1 MKNVLNL
8 FAASLV
14 GLALASSQVHSATL
28 TWNGSTSTDWN
39 NATNWLP
46 QQVPTAIDTVVFS
59 SGNLTAPTDGAF
71 VAMNWT
77 GGNLYGALTVASGA
91 TLYVGGSSALQLYGA
106 LTNAGTVVVTNTGN
120 LRLYYGPPTYTGA
133 IYNLAGGLF
142 DIQNDQFFLYNVTGN
157 EFFNNAGTLR
167 KSAGSGTTVIYPIM
181 NNAGLV
187 DAQTGTIS
195 FHGGGTINGQF
206 QAAAGATVAFDNGS
220 YTGGNAP
227 QFTGAGAFKFNSGT
241 LTLLNNAIPGL
252 QMLGGTLILGPG
264 FQGGSITNLTLAGSN
279 LVSTN
284 TVTGTM
290 NWTAGTMSGA
300 LTVASG
306 AVLNL
311 GGSGALQ
318 LYGALINAGTVVVT
332 NTGYLRLYYGP
343 PTYTGAIYNLAGG
356 LFDIQNDQ
364 FFLYNVTG
372 NEFFNN
378 AGTLRKS
385 AGSGTTVI
393 YPIMNNAGLV
403 DAQTGTIS
411 FHGGGTIGGQFQA
424 AAGAT
429 VAFDNGSY
437 TGGSAP
443 QFTGA
448 GAFKFNSGTLT
459 LLNNVVPG
467 LQMLGGTLIL
477 GPAFQGG
484 SITNLTLAGSNL
496 ASTNTVTGTMN
507 WTAGTMS
514 GSLTV
519 ANGATLYV
527 GGSSALQLYGAL
539 TNAGTV
545 VVTNT
550 GYLRLYYGPPTYTG
564 AIYNLAG
571 GLFDIQNDQF
581 LLYNVTGNEFF
592 NNAGTLRKS
601 AGSGTTVIYPI
612 MNNAGLVDA
621 QTGTISF
628 HGGGT
633 IGGQFQAAAG
643 ATVAFD
649 NGSYTGGSA
658 PQFTGAGAFKFNS
671 GTLTLLNNVVP
682 GLQML
687 GGTLI
692 LGPAFQGGS
701 ITNLTLAGS
710 NLASTNTVTGT
721 MNWTAGTMSGALT
734 VANGAI
740 LYVGGSSGR
749 CNFTGR

>member
-1 MKNVLNL
+1 M
-8 FAASLV
+8 
-14 GLALASSQVHSATL
+14 
-28 TWNGSTSTDWN
+28 
-39 NATNWLP
+39 
-46 QQVPTAIDTVVFS
+46 
-59 SGNLTAPTDGAF
+59 
-71 VAMNWT
+71 
-77 GGNLYGALTVASGA
+77 
-91 TLYVGGSSALQLYGA
+91 
-106 LTNAGTVVVTNTGN
+106 TNAGTVVVTNTGY

-241 LTLLNNAIPGL
+241 LTLLNNVVPGL

-318 LYGALINAGTVVVT
+318 LYGALTNAGTVVVT

-393 YPIMNNAGLV
+393 YPIMNNAGLIEA
-403 DAQTGTIS
+403 DSGTLGFQTIPNLSDGEVRFGLSSLSNFGKINILGNASLAGTVGIALLGGYVPVTNNS
-411 FHGGGTIGGQFQA
+411 FTVLGYGSHTGIFAGKALPAAVLWATNYTATTFTVTVASMNKLVFTTQPIGGKLTNVILAPIVVQVESPTSDPLATNGVPITLSLASGGGTIF
-424 AAGAT
+424 
-429 VAFDNGSY
+429 
-437 TGGSAP
+437 
-443 QFTGA
+443 
-448 GAFKFNSGTLT
+448 GTLT
-459 LLNNVVPG
+459 HNTDASGKVTFSDLKFNQTGFKTLKASAPAETPGISIPFKIVAVEEEQWTTNGFLLSLYGTND
-467 LQMLGGTLIL
+467 LGTTI
-477 GPAFQGG
+477 
-484 SITNLTLAGSNL
+484 IYVTTNLSMPFVPHLHQSANHQRHSIPRYGGDQLSRRGFIARLSSEAESGGKCHCSAVPVDFINAKSLA
-496 ASTNTVTGTMN
+496 
-507 WTAGTMS
+507 
-514 GSLTV
+514 
-519 ANGATLYV
+519 
-527 GGSSALQLYGAL
+527 
-539 TNAGTV
+539 
-545 VVTNT
+545 
-550 GYLRLYYGPPTYTG
+550 R
-564 AIYNLAG
+564 
-571 GLFDIQNDQF
+571 
-581 LLYNVTGNEFF
+581 
-592 NNAGTLRKS
+592 
-601 AGSGTTVIYPI
+601 
-612 MNNAGLVDA
+612 
-621 QTGTISF
+621 
-628 HGGGT
+628 
-633 IGGQFQAAAG
+633 
-643 ATVAFD
+643 
-649 NGSYTGGSA
+649 
-658 PQFTGAGAFKFNS
+658 
-671 GTLTLLNNVVP
+671 
-682 GLQML
+682 
-687 GGTLI
+687 
-692 LGPAFQGGS
+692 
-701 ITNLTLAGS
+701 
-710 NLASTNTVTGT
+710 
-721 MNWTAGTMSGALT
+721 
-734 VANGAI
+734 
-740 LYVGGSSGR
+740 
-749 CNFTGR
+749 